1 VDVRL
6 ARVLIMRG
14 MRVRRLRMNDGVLR
28 VCGMLLQRIV
38 RPVVAVAWRVHR
50 RLLFAEID

>member
-1 VDVRL
+1 
-6 ARVLIMRG
+6 MRG
-14 MRVRRLRMNDGVLR
+14 MRVRRLRMDDGVLR